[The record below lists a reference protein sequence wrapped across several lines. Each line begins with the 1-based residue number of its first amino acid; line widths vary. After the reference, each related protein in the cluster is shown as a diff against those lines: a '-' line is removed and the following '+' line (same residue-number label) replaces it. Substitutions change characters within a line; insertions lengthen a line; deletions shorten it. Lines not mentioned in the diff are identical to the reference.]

1 MIAPVKSFIAGVVK
15 GVFSGAGGIT
25 NPDGTWVVPFHK
37 ADTGMRFGGDSQ
49 KLTNPD
55 GSVYHYKGI
64 KVVRHINGQEYTSSA
79 GGAVRHDELS
89 TEAKRANLEQQLADL
104 K

>member
-1 MIAPVKSFIAGVVK
+1 MIAPVKSFIFGVVK
-15 GVFSGAGGIT
+15 GVCSGAGVI
-25 NPDGTWVVPFHK
+25 NHPDGTWVVPFHK
-37 ADTGMRFGGDSQ
+37 PVSGMRFGVDSQ

-55 GSVYHYKGI
+55 GSIYHYEGFKC
-64 KVVRHINGQEYTSSA
+64 VRTINGEEYTSSA

-89 TEAKRANLEQQLADL
+89 PEAKRANLEQQLAEL